1 MKYFVSDRFRLLDFL
16 IATKGAAC
24 RELYVWYFD
33 FSVRNRALIVTKGAA
48 CPGLYVWDFDFSVR
62 NRAVRARHAVS
73 YMCGISTF
81 PFADG

>member
-1 MKYFVSDRFRLLDFL
+1 MKYFVSNKFRV
-16 IATKGAAC
+16 
-24 RELYVWYFD
+24 LYF
-33 FSVRNRALIVTKGAA
+33 LIVTKGAA

-62 NRAVRARHAVS
+62 YRAVRARHAVS